1 MSIVCYDMVWKVFV
15 LAQPSISSDL
25 YIASENKDLYKM
37 KENSLI
43 TAGNVITTVLLTVA
57 SDRLYIDESP
67 LFYVVGACNVFLLI
81 GVLTRIVK

>member
-1 MSIVCYDMVWKVFV
+1 
-15 LAQPSISSDL
+15 
-25 YIASENKDLYKM
+25 M

-43 TAGNVITTVLLTVA
+43 TAATVLLTVA

>member
-1 MSIVCYDMVWKVFV
+1 
-15 LAQPSISSDL
+15 
-25 YIASENKDLYKM
+25 M

-57 SDRLYIDESP
+57 SDRLYIDGSP

-81 GVLTRIVK
+81 SILTRIVK

>member
-1 MSIVCYDMVWKVFV
+1 
-15 LAQPSISSDL
+15 
-25 YIASENKDLYKM
+25 M

-57 SDRLYIDESP
+57 SDRLYIDDSP

-81 GVLTRIVK
+81 QSYKLFEEIKVHRYT

>member
-1 MSIVCYDMVWKVFV
+1 MSIICYDIVWEVFV
-15 LAQPSISSDL
+15 LAQPSTSSDSC
-25 YIASENKDLYKM
+25 IASENKDLIRM

-57 SDRLYIDESP
+57 SDRLYIDDSP

>member
-1 MSIVCYDMVWKVFV
+1 MPMLCYDIVWKGFV
-15 LAQPSISSDL
+15 LAYPSTSSDSC
-25 YIASENKDLYKM
+25 IASENKDLYKM

>member
-1 MSIVCYDMVWKVFV
+1 
-15 LAQPSISSDL
+15 
-25 YIASENKDLYKM
+25 M

-57 SDRLYIDESP
+57 SDRLYIDDSL

>member
-1 MSIVCYDMVWKVFV
+1 
-15 LAQPSISSDL
+15 
-25 YIASENKDLYKM
+25 M

-67 LFYVVGACNVFLLI
+67 LFYVVGDCNVYLLI